1 MHLYGENKFEI
12 HLIWSKSCIRG
23 MGRNVG
29 ALCMFSTESCYSK
42 SSGALTDPPPGK
54 ASVNY
59 CTIHVQI

>member
-12 HLIWSKSCIRG
+12 HLIWSKSGLRE

-29 ALCMFSTESCYSK
+29 ALCMFSTESFYSK
-42 SSGALTDPPPGK
+42 SSEAFTDLPPGK

-59 CTIHVQI
+59 CTIHFQI